1 MTKPNQEEILKI
13 SETVSEIYDRY
24 EPRLIEVVREI
35 QNECDNVT
43 VLNALMF
50 SVCALMVSSTM
61 ARSGAMGHP
70 ISASRLC
77 VGIAEIVNRD
87 GYFFQGELVIPPD
100 DCEAQ
105 IVEHKPETSEIN

>member
-1 MTKPNQEEILKI
+1 MTQPSQEEIVKI
-13 SETVSEIYDRY
+13 SDTVGEIYDRY
-24 EPRLIEVVREI
+24 EPRLVEIVRDL

-61 ARSGAMGHP
+61 ARSGAMGRP
-70 ISASRLC
+70 ISATRLC
-77 VGIAEIVNRD
+77 VGIAQIVNRD
-87 GYFFQGELVIPPD
+87 GYYFQGELVIPPD

-105 IVEHKPETSEIN
+105 IVEHKPESSEIN